1 MAHGR
6 KLVVRHRS
14 FPSHQA
20 LGSMFSGVAARVW
33 KRANVAVGQGEWDG
47 MAASTLRGTALISGQ
62 AGGEVLHADVGL
74 SFMGG
79 VDASSGRV
87 IDVHHPLCGQS
98 VAGKV
103 LCIPSGRGSCSGSLV
118 IFELLMNGH
127 APAALVFR
135 HKETILTLGVLI
147 AGELFQ
153 RGIPVVQLDEAG
165 FAALAGV
172 SHARIDGEQVVAVEG
187 PVAVAPTFTL
197 PKPDPSDFTLADID
211 RRFLAGEFGEAA
223 RIAMRIILQTAR
235 IEGATALL
243 DVDTAHLDGVFYQG
257 PAGLQFAQRLCDLG
271 ARVRVPTTMNA
282 VCVDRRQWRAQGVD
296 KVLGEGTD
304 ALAEAYA
311 VMGAQ
316 PTYTCAPYLLD
327 PAPKAGQN
335 IAWGESNAVVFANSV
350 LGARTLKYP
359 DYLDILVALTG
370 RAPAADCYL
379 DEGRR
384 ARVRID
390 LPPLGALDDL
400 FFPLLGYHVGKIA
413 TNEIPLI
420 CGLEGRAVSLDDL
433 KAFGAAF
440 ATTSAAPMFH
450 VLGITPEA
458 TTATAVLADA
468 ARVVTV
474 TPQDLAE
481 TWEELNI
488 ARTPDVDLVSLGNP
502 HFSLTEFEALARL
515 CEGRNKAE
523 KVQLIVTC
531 GRDVLAQAKARGF
544 INVMRKFGGQVLN
557 DTCWCFISAPV
568 VAPSVRNIA
577 TNSGK
582 YAHYGPPA
590 TGKAFHFASLARCVD
605 AACTG
610 RIDMTLPDWCRTG

>member
-1 MAHGR
+1 MAVFSLIRAAGGYLSSGGER
-6 KLVVRHRS
+6 E
-14 FPSHQA
+14 
-20 LGSMFSGVAARVW
+20 LGKRQGDTMVASVLLG
-33 KRANVAVGQGEWDG
+33 K
-47 MAASTLRGTALISGQ
+47 ALITGQ
-62 AGGEVLHADVGL
+62 TSGEVLYANTGL

-79 VDASSGRV
+79 VDAASGRV

-165 FAALAGV
+165 FAALAGA
-172 SHARIDGEQVVAVEG
+172 SHARVDGERVEAVQG
-187 PVAVAPTFTL
+187 PVAVAPAFTL
-197 PKPDPSDFTLADID
+197 PKPDPEDFALSDLD
-211 RRFLAGEFGEAA
+211 RRFMAGEFGEAA
-223 RIAMRIILQTAR
+223 RVAMRIVLQTAR
-235 IEGATALL
+235 IEGATELV
-243 DVDTAHLDGVFYQG
+243 DVDMAHLDGVFYQG
-257 PAGLQFAQRLCDLG
+257 PAGLQFVRKLCDLG

-282 VCVDRRQWRAQGVD
+282 ICVDRRQWRALGVPL
-296 KVLGEGTD
+296 VLGEGTD
-304 ALAEAYA
+304 ALADAY
-311 VMGAQ
+311 VEMGAQ

-327 PAPKAGQN
+327 PAPKAGQM

-379 DEGRR
+379 DAGRR
-384 ARVRID
+384 ATVQFD
-390 LPPLGALDDL
+390 LPPLDGLDDL
-400 FFPLLGYHVGKIA
+400 FFPLLGYHIGKIA

-420 CGLEGRAVSLDDL
+420 CGLEGREVSPDDL

-450 VLGITPEA
+450 MLGVTPEA
-458 TTATAVLADA
+458 MTAEAVLGESS
-468 ARVVTV
+468 RVVRV
-474 TPQDLAE
+474 TRADLAE
-481 TWEELNI
+481 TWAELNI
-488 ARTPDVDLVSLGNP
+488 ATTPDVDLVALGNP
-502 HFSLTEFEALARL
+502 HFSVTEMRALAGL
-515 CEGRNKAE
+515 CAGRRKAE
-523 KVQLIVTC
+523 GVRLVVTC
-531 GRDVLAQAKARGF
+531 GRDVFAQAQAEGLIDTVRA
-544 INVMRKFGGQVLN
+544 FGGEVLN
-557 DTCWCFISAPV
+557 DTCWCFIGAPV
-568 VAPSVRNIA
+568 VPGAVRNIA

-582 YAHYGPPA
+582 YAHYGPSA
-590 TGKAFHFASLARCVD
+590 VAKAFHFASLALCVE

-610 RIDMTLPDWCRTG
+610 RIDTSLPPWCRPT

>member
-1 MAHGR
+1 
-6 KLVVRHRS
+6 
-14 FPSHQA
+14 
-20 LGSMFSGVAARVW
+20 
-33 KRANVAVGQGEWDG
+33 
-47 MAASTLRGTALISGQ
+47 MAASILQGKALIAGRASGD
-62 AGGEVLHADVGL
+62 VLHAETGL

-87 IDVHHPLCGQS
+87 IDVHHPLCGKS

-118 IFELLMNGH
+118 IFELLMNGQ

-153 RGIPVVQLDEAG
+153 RGIPVLQLDEVG
-165 FAALAGV
+165 FAALAGA
-172 SHARIDGEQVVAVEG
+172 SHARVDGDRVEAVEG
-187 PVAVAPTFTL
+187 PVAVRPSFEM
-197 PKPDPSDFTLADID
+197 PKPDPEDFTLSDLD

-223 RIAMRIILQTAR
+223 KIAMRIVLQTAR
-235 IEGATALL
+235 IEGAAGMI
-243 DVDTAHLDGVFYQG
+243 DVDMAHLDGVFYQG
-257 PAGLQFAQRLCDLG
+257 PAGLQFARKLCDLG

-282 VCVDRRQWRAQGVD
+282 ICVDRRQWRALGVPLA
-296 KVLGEGTD
+296 LGEATD
-304 ALAEAYA
+304 ALADAY
-311 VMGAQ
+311 VEMGAR

-327 PAPKAGQN
+327 PAPKAGQM

-370 RAPAADCYL
+370 RAPLADCYL
-379 DEGRR
+379 ATARR
-384 ARVRID
+384 ATIRFD
-390 LPPLGALDDL
+390 LPPLGEVDDL
-400 FFPLLGYHVGKIA
+400 FFPLLGYHIGKIA

-420 CGLEGRAVSLDDL
+420 CGLEGRDVSHDDL

-450 VLGITPEA
+450 MLGITPEA
-458 TTATAVLADA
+458 STLDAVPVEG
-468 ARVVTV
+468 ARVVRLTRA
-474 TPQDLAE
+474 DLAE
-481 TWEELNI
+481 TWAELNI
-488 ARTPDVDLVSLGNP
+488 ARTPDVDLVALGNP
-502 HFSLTEFEALARL
+502 HFSVTEMAALARL
-515 CEGRNKAE
+515 CAGRRKAGG
-523 KVQLIVTC
+523 VRLVVTC
-531 GRDVLAQAKARGF
+531 GRDVFAQAQAAGF
-544 INVMRKFGGQVLN
+544 IDRVRAFGGEVLN
-557 DTCWCFISAPV
+557 DTCWCFIGAPV
-568 VAPSVRNIA
+568 VPATVRNIA

-590 TGKAFHFASLARCVD
+590 VGKAFHFASLARCVE

-610 RIDMTLPDWCRTG
+610 RIDTSPPDWCHEV

>member
-1 MAHGR
+1 VANKSVAHG
-6 KLVVRHRS
+6 
-14 FPSHQA
+14 
-20 LGSMFSGVAARVW
+20 
-33 KRANVAVGQGEWDG
+33 KRQGDT
-47 MAASTLRGTALISGQ
+47 MAASVLQGKALI
-62 AGGEVLHADVGL
+62 AGRASGEVLHADTGL

-79 VDASSGRV
+79 VDAALGRI

-153 RGIPVVQLDEAG
+153 RGIPVLQLDEAD
-165 FAALAGV
+165 FSALADTRFV
-172 SHARIDGEQVVAVEG
+172 RIDGDTIHSTNIRADVTPSFV
-187 PVAVAPTFTL
+187 L
-197 PKPDPSDFTLADID
+197 PKPDPADFTLSEID

-223 RIAMRIILQTAR
+223 KVAMRIVLQTAR
-235 IEGATALL
+235 IEGATDLV
-243 DVDTAHLDGVFYQG
+243 DVDMAHLDGVFYQG
-257 PAGLQFAQRLCDLG
+257 PAGLKFARKLCDLG
-271 ARVRVPTTMNA
+271 AQVRVPTTMNA
-282 VCVDRRQWRAQGVD
+282 ICVDRRQWRAQGVATG
-296 KVLGEGTD
+296 LGEASD
-304 ALAEAYA
+304 ALADAY
-311 VMGAQ
+311 VEMGAK
-316 PTYTCAPYLLD
+316 PTYTCAPYLLE

-379 DEGRR
+379 AEGRR
-384 ARVRID
+384 ATIRLD
-390 LPPLGALDDL
+390 LPPLSHLDDL
-400 FFPLLGYHVGKIA
+400 FFPLLGYHIGKIA

-420 CGLEGRAVSLDDL
+420 CGLEGHKVSHDDL

-450 VLGITPEA
+450 MLGITPEA
-458 TTATAVLADA
+458 STAEAVLGDTV
-468 ARVVTV
+468 RVE
-474 TPQDLAE
+474 PIALQDLTD
-481 TWEELNI
+481 TWKELNI
-488 ARTPDVDLVSLGNP
+488 ARTADVDLVSLGNP
-502 HFSLTEFEALARL
+502 HFSLTEIAALARL
-515 CEGRNKAE
+515 CEGRRIAE
-523 KVQLIVTC
+523 GVQLIVTC
-531 GRDVLAQAKARGF
+531 GRDVHAQAKAEGLIEVVRA
-544 INVMRKFGGQVLN
+544 FGGQVLN
-557 DTCWCFISAPV
+557 DTCWCFIGAPV
-568 VAPSVRNIA
+568 VRPAVRNVA

-590 TGKAFHFASLARCVD
+590 VGKDFHFASLADCVD

-610 RIDMTLPDWCRTG
+610 KIDMTPPRWLRSV

>member
-1 MAHGR
+1 M
-6 KLVVRHRS
+6 
-14 FPSHQA
+14 
-20 LGSMFSGVAARVW
+20 
-33 KRANVAVGQGEWDG
+33 
-47 MAASTLRGTALISGQ
+47 TALVLHGKALIAGQ
-62 AGGEVLHADVGL
+62 AGGAVLHADTGL

-79 VDASSGRV
+79 VDATSGRI

-172 SHARIDGEQVVAVEG
+172 RDARIDGERVEAVEG
-187 PVAVAPTFTL
+187 PVVLAPTFTL
-197 PKPDPSDFTLADID
+197 PKPDPEDFALSDLD

-223 RIAMRIILQTAR
+223 RVAMRIVLQTAR
-235 IEGATALL
+235 IEGAAGLI
-243 DVDTAHLDGVFYQG
+243 DVDMAHLDGVFYQG
-257 PAGLQFAQRLCDLG
+257 PAGLQFARKLCDLG

-282 VCVDRRQWRAQGVD
+282 VCVDRRQWRALGVPLA
-296 KVLGEGTD
+296 LGEATD
-304 ALAEAYA
+304 ALADAY
-311 VMGAQ
+311 VEMGAQ

-327 PAPKAGQN
+327 PAPKAGQM

-350 LGARTLKYP
+350 LGARTLKFP

-379 DEGRR
+379 DAGRR
-384 ARVRID
+384 ATVRFD
-390 LPPLGALDDL
+390 LPALEGLDDL
-400 FFPLLGYHVGKIA
+400 FFPLLGYHIGKIA

-420 CGLEGRAVSLDDL
+420 CGLEGRAVSHDDL

-450 VLGITPEA
+450 VLGVTPEA
-458 TTATAVLADA
+458 GTMGAVLVDG
-468 ARVVTV
+468 ARVVRV
-474 TPQDLAE
+474 TRAELAE
-481 TWEELNI
+481 TWAELNI
-488 ARTPDVDLVSLGNP
+488 AQTPDVDLVALGNP
-502 HFSLTEFEALARL
+502 HFSLTELAALAGL
-515 CEGRNKAE
+515 CAGRRKAE
-523 KVQLIVTC
+523 GVRLVVTC
-531 GRDVLAQAKARGF
+531 GRDVFARAQAEGLIDTVRA
-544 INVMRKFGGQVLN
+544 FGGEVLN

-568 VAPSVRNIA
+568 VPGSVRNIA

-582 YAHYGPPA
+582 YAHYGPPVVN
-590 TGKAFHFASLARCVD
+590 KPFHFASLARCVE
-605 AACTG
+605 AACLG
-610 RIDMTLPDWCRTG
+610 RIDTAMPGWCRGD

>member
-1 MAHGR
+1 
-6 KLVVRHRS
+6 
-14 FPSHQA
+14 
-20 LGSMFSGVAARVW
+20 
-33 KRANVAVGQGEWDG
+33 
-47 MAASTLRGTALISGQ
+47 MAASILHGKALIAGQ
-62 AGGEVLHADVGL
+62 AGGEVLHAETGL

-79 VDASSGRV
+79 VDAATGTI

-127 APAALVFR
+127 APSALVFR

-165 FAALAGV
+165 FAALATA
-172 SHARIDGEQVVAVEG
+172 SHAVIDGDTVQPGEKPIDLRA
-187 PVAVAPTFTL
+187 TFVL
-197 PKPDPSDFTLADID
+197 PKPDPADFTLSDLD
-211 RRFLAGEFGEAA
+211 HRFLDGEFGQAA
-223 RIAMRIILQTAR
+223 RIAMRIVLQTAR
-235 IEGATALL
+235 IEGATALI
-243 DVDTAHLDGVFYQG
+243 DVEMAHLDGVFYQG
-257 PAGLQFAQRLCDLG
+257 PAGLQFARKLCDLG

-282 VCVDRRQWRAQGVD
+282 ICVDRRQWRAQGVD
-296 KVLGEGTD
+296 PVLGEASD
-304 ALAEAYA
+304 ALAEAYVA
-311 VMGAQ
+311 MGAK
-316 PTYTCAPYLLD
+316 PTYTCAPYLLE
-327 PAPKAGQN
+327 PAPSPGQR

-359 DYLDILVALTG
+359 DYLDILVAITG

-379 DEGRR
+379 DDLRR
-384 ARVRID
+384 ATIRVD
-390 LPPLGALDDL
+390 LPPLRDLDDL

-420 CGLEGRAVSLDDL
+420 CGLESHAVSRDDL

-440 ATTSAAPMFH
+440 ATTSAAAMFH
-450 VLGITPEA
+450 ILGVTPEA
-458 TTATAVLADA
+458 GSPETVLEQG
-468 ARVVTV
+468 ARVAPIALPDLVT
-474 TPQDLAE
+474 

-488 ARTPDVDLVSLGNP
+488 AEDPEVDLVSLGNP
-502 HFSLTEFEALARL
+502 HFSLTEIAELARL
-515 CEGRNKAE
+515 CAGRRKADG
-523 KVQLIVTC
+523 VQLIVTC
-531 GRDVLAQAKARGF
+531 GRDVFAKADAAGLIAVIRD
-544 INVMRKFGGQVLN
+544 FGGAVLT
-557 DTCWCFISAPV
+557 DTCWCFIGEPV
-568 VAPSVRNIA
+568 VRPSVRSIA

-590 TGKAFHFASLARCVD
+590 VGRSFHFASLARCVE

-610 RIDMTLPDWCRTG
+610 RIDTQRPAWLR

>member
-1 MAHGR
+1 VLQGWAAV
-6 KLVVRHRS
+6 LS
-14 FPSHQA
+14 
-20 LGSMFSGVAARVW
+20 VAQVTWESDMRTV
-33 KRANVAVGQGEWDG
+33 
-47 MAASTLRGTALISGQ
+47 STLHGKALIAGHASGDVLQ
-62 AGGEVLHADVGL
+62 ANTGL

-172 SHARIDGEQVVAVEG
+172 SHARVDGDRVEATEG
-187 PVAVAPTFTL
+187 PVTVVPGFTL
-197 PKPDPSDFTLADID
+197 PRPDPEDFALSDLD
-211 RRFLAGEFGEAA
+211 RQFLAGEFGEAA
-223 RIAMRIILQTAR
+223 RVAMRIVLQTAQ
-235 IEGATALL
+235 IEGAVELV
-243 DVDTAHLDGVFYQG
+243 DVDMAHLDGVFYQG
-257 PAGLQFAQRLCDLG
+257 PAGLQFARKLCDLG

-282 VCVDRRQWRAQGVD
+282 ICVDRRQWRAQGVAEVVG
-296 KVLGEGTD
+296 KASD
-304 ALAEAYA
+304 ALADAYLE
-311 VMGAQ
+311 MGAK
-316 PTYTCAPYLLD
+316 PTYTCAPYLLK
-327 PAPKAGQN
+327 PVPKAGQN

-379 DEGRR
+379 DRGRR
-384 ARVRID
+384 ATIQLD
-390 LPPLGALDDL
+390 LPPLSDLDDL
-400 FFPLLGYHVGKIA
+400 FFPLLGYHIGKIA

-420 CGLEGRAVSLDDL
+420 CGLESHAVSHDDL

-450 VLGITPEA
+450 MLGITPEA
-458 TTATAVLADA
+458 STAAAVLGAEV
-468 ARVVTV
+468 RVVKV
-474 TPQDLAE
+474 TLHDLAE

-502 HFSLTEFEALARL
+502 HFSLTEIAALARL
-515 CEGRNKAE
+515 CEGRRIADG
-523 KVQLIVTC
+523 VRLIVTC
-531 GRDVLAQAKARGF
+531 GRDVHAQAKAAGLIDTIRT
-544 INVMRKFGGQVLN
+544 FGGEVLN
-557 DTCWCFISAPV
+557 DTCWCFIGEPV
-568 VAPSVRNIA
+568 VPPFVRTIA

-590 TGKAFHFASLARCVD
+590 VGKDFHFASLAACVE

-610 RIDMTLPDWCRTG
+610 AIDMTPPRWLRRD